1 MRKIG
6 FTAMALVWSF
16 VLNAQSVVPKNW
28 EEDGGK
34 VMSEGYWKIWNP
46 GVQAK
51 IDQNIEQNRKADA
64 IVQVPADVEVK
75 VEQLS
80 HSFLFGGNIFLF
92 GQLKTDAQNRQYEKT
107 FGDLF
112 NSATIPF
119 YWKTLEPEKG
129 KPRYEAGSS
138 YIFRR
143 PPTGTPA
150 CARHP
155 GGSR

>member
-6 FTAMALVWSF
+6 FTAMAVVWSF
-16 VLNAQSVVPKNW
+16 VLNAQSVVPTNW

-46 GVQAK
+46 EVQAK
-51 IDQNIEQNRKADA
+51 IDRNIEKNRKGDA
-64 IVQVPADVEVK
+64 VVQVPADVEVK

-92 GQLKTDAQNRQYEKT
+92 GQLKTDEQNRQYEQT

-112 NSATIPF
+112 NAATIPF

-129 KPRYEAGSS
+129 KPRYEAGSP
-138 YIFRR
+138 YIF
-143 PPTGTPA
+143 PLKLSP
-150 CARHP
+150 
-155 GGSR
+155 